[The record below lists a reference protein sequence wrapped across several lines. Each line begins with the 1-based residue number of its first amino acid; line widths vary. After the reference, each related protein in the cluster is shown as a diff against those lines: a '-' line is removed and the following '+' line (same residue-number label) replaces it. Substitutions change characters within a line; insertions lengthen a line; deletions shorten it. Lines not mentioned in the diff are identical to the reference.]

1 MRQHKRPYRYAL
13 NKRERPRDAKL
24 FYGITENKKSANEH
38 LTQTAQRKNLKLPM
52 FNDIL
57 ILDLFYRSH
66 LTNQLKIGGNIY
78 MGNFCTQCGR
88 PL

>member
-38 LTQTAQRKNLKLPM
+38 LTQTNCKDFFTAAEEYGT
-52 FNDIL
+52 
-57 ILDLFYRSH
+57 FYHAEKSC
-66 LTNQLKIGGNIY
+66 LA
-78 MGNFCTQCGR
+78 CS
-88 PL
+88 

>member
-1 MRQHKRPYRYAL
+1 
-13 NKRERPRDAKL
+13 
-24 FYGITENKKSANEH
+24 
-38 LTQTAQRKNLKLPM
+38 M

-57 ILDLFYRSH
+57 ILDLFYKSH

-88 PL
+88 PLQEGEVCNALHRQRKIRHLLLQIRHLPLQHQRLLLRIR